1 MKQNNQ
7 QDGKIFGRLVRFAI
21 PLKKSFIIA
30 FVLMIFSVGL
40 NTVMPLLNSQM
51 LSILGEKEVNKNQFF
66 GFIVVYVVL
75 ILLLLVISFFQHYIL
90 QKAGQRIIYSIREQ
104 VFYKIENFSNEQLN
118 KEPVGKYVTRVTN
131 DTQALNEMYTS
142 VLVGL
147 LKNVLQIIF
156 VFVFMMI
163 TSVKFSLITLAVAP
177 IVLVSSIVFR
187 KFSRRAYRDVRKN
200 ISNMNAFLNE
210 NISGIKITQGFSQEE
225 KQLNK
230 FVETNNALKKSSLQ
244 EVFVFGIFRPFIYV
258 LYISTVTLVLFIGG
272 KEFLTTGLVGYVTIY
287 TFYLYIEQFFQP
299 IQQLADQFNTLQSA
313 MAASERIFDIID
325 TDPMI
330 KDKEN
335 AIELEDIKGRIEFK
349 NVWFAYIGEEWILKD
364 VSFVIEEK
372 QTVAFVGATG
382 SGKTTILSLIVR
394 NYDIQKGQILID
406 GIDIKDIKL
415 ASLRSKVGQMLQ
427 DVFLFNGSIK
437 DNITMF
443 ENIDQE
449 EVEQASKFV
458 NANKFIEKLPNKYD
472 EIVKERGNN
481 FSAGER
487 QLLSFARCIVKK
499 PSVMILDEAT
509 ANIDTETE
517 VLIQDS
523 LEKMMNVG
531 TMLIVAHRL
540 STIQYADNIIVMR
553 KGRIIESGTHQ
564 ELLSYGGHYY
574 DLYKLQYRG
583 QNE

>member
-1 MKQNNQ
+1 MNKNNQ
-7 QDGKIFGRLVRFAI
+7 TDSKIFGRLIKYAL
-21 PLKKSFIIA
+21 PLKNAFIIS
-30 FVLMIFSVGL
+30 FLLMIISVGL
-40 NTVMPLLNSQM
+40 NSVIPLVNAQM
-51 LSILGEKEVNKNQFF
+51 LALLGEKEINQSLFVT
-66 GFIVVYVVL
+66 FIFIFIVL
-75 ILLLLVISFFQHYIL
+75 ILSLIIISYFQNIIL
-90 QKAGQRIIYSIREQ
+90 QKAGQRIIYNIREQ
-104 VFYKIENFSNEQLN
+104 VFYNIENFSNEQLN
-118 KEPVGKYVTRVTN
+118 KEPVGKFVTRVTN

-147 LKNVLQIIF
+147 LKNILQIIF
-156 VFVFMMI
+156 VFIFMMI

-177 IVLVSSIVFR
+177 IVLLSSIVFR
-187 KFSRRAYRDVRKN
+187 KYSRQAYRNVRKN

-225 KQLNK
+225 KQLEK
-230 FVETNNALKKSSLQ
+230 FKTTNEELKKSSLK
-244 EVFVFGIFRPFIYV
+244 EIFIFGIFRPFIYV
-258 LYISTVTLVLFIGG
+258 LYIGTVTLVLYIGG

-299 IQQLADQFNTLQSA
+299 IQQLAEQFNTLQSA
-313 MAASERIFDIID
+313 FAASERIFDIID
-325 TDPMI
+325 TKPLI
-330 KDKEN
+330 QDKED

-349 NVWFAYIGEEWILKD
+349 NVWFAYIKDEWILKD
-364 VSFVIEEK
+364 VSFVIEEN

-394 NYDIQKGQILID
+394 NYDIQRGQILID
-406 GIDIKDIKL
+406 GIDIKDIKI
-415 ASLRSKVGQMLQ
+415 ASLRSKIGQMLQ
-427 DVFLFNGSIK
+427 DVFLFNGTIEE
-437 DNITMF
+437 NITMF
-443 ENIDQE
+443 EKMDQDE
-449 EVEQASKFV
+449 IEQASKFV
-458 NANKFIEKLPNKYD
+458 NADRFIDKLPNKYQ
-472 EIVKERGNN
+472 EVVKERGNN

-553 KGRIIESGTHQ
+553 KGKIIESGNHQ
-564 ELLSYGGHYY
+564 ELLALGGHYY

>member
-7 QDGKIFGRLVRFAI
+7 QDTKIFGRLVKFAI

-30 FVLMIFSVGL
+30 FLLMILSVGL
-40 NTVMPLLNSQM
+40 NTVMPLLNAQM
-51 LSILGEKEVNKNQFF
+51 LSILGETEVNKNHFF
-66 GFIVVYVVL
+66 GFIAFYVIL

-156 VFVFMMI
+156 VFIFMMI

-177 IVLVSSIVFR
+177 IVLLSSIVFR
-187 KFSRRAYRDVRKN
+187 KFSRRAYRNVRKN

-325 TDPMI
+325 TDPLI
-330 KDKEN
+330 KDKED

-349 NVWFAYIGEEWILKD
+349 NVWFAYVGEEWILKD
-364 VSFVIEEK
+364 VSFTIEEK

-415 ASLRSKVGQMLQ
+415 ASLRLKVGQMLQ

-437 DNITMF
+437 ENITMF
-443 ENIDQE
+443 DEIDQN
-449 EVEQASKFV
+449 EVELAAKFV
-458 NANKFIEKLPNKYD
+458 NANRFIEKLPNKYD

>member
-1 MKQNNQ
+1 MKKNNQ
-7 QDGKIFGRLVRFAI
+7 TDSKIFGRLIKYAL
-21 PLKKSFIIA
+21 PLKNAFIVSFL
-30 FVLMIFSVGL
+30 LMIISVGL
-40 NTVMPLLNSQM
+40 NSVIPLVNAQM
-51 LSILGEKEVNKNQFF
+51 LALLGEKEINQNL
-66 GFIVVYVVL
+66 FITFILIFVVL
-75 ILLLLVISFFQHYIL
+75 ILALIIISYFQNIIL
-90 QKAGQRIIYSIREQ
+90 QKAGQRIIYNIREQ
-104 VFYKIENFSNEQLN
+104 VFYNIENFCNEQLN
-118 KEPVGKYVTRVTN
+118 KEPVGKFVTRVTN

-147 LKNVLQIIF
+147 LKNILQIIF
-156 VFVFMMI
+156 VFIFMMI

-177 IVLVSSIVFR
+177 IVLLSSIVFR
-187 KFSRRAYRDVRKN
+187 KYSRQAYRNVRKN

-210 NISGIKITQGFSQEE
+210 NISGIKITQGFSQED
-225 KQLNK
+225 KQLAK
-230 FVETNNALKKSSLQ
+230 FKTTNEELKKSSLK
-244 EVFVFGIFRPFIYV
+244 EIFIFGIFRPFIYV
-258 LYISTVTLVLFIGG
+258 LYIATVTLVLYIGG

-299 IQQLADQFNTLQSA
+299 IQQLAEQFNTLQSA
-313 MAASERIFDIID
+313 FAASERIFDIID
-325 TDPMI
+325 TKPLI
-330 KDKEN
+330 QDKED

-349 NVWFAYIGEEWILKD
+349 NVWFAYIKDEWILKD
-364 VSFVIEEK
+364 VSFVIEEN

-394 NYDIQKGQILID
+394 NYDIQRGQILID
-406 GIDIKDIKL
+406 GIDIKDIKI
-415 ASLRSKVGQMLQ
+415 ASLRSKIGQMLQ
-427 DVFLFNGSIK
+427 DVFLFNGTIEE
-437 DNITMF
+437 NITMF
-443 ENIDQE
+443 EKMDQE
-449 EVEQASKFV
+449 EIEQASKFV
-458 NANKFIEKLPNKYD
+458 NADRFIDKLPNKYQ

-553 KGRIIESGTHQ
+553 KGKIIESGNHQ
-564 ELLSYGGHYY
+564 ELLALGGHYY